1 MSACDRYEHE
11 WEAWWLGSLD
21 AAAANDVRVHLATG
35 CALCAT
41 RSASAAQLVSLLGAG
56 LEAEEPPAH
65 LELQLRRRLKQEAPA
80 LRLAATAPAASTTK
94 SRWLAFAPVAAALLL
109 VVSGAAVL
117 QNLALRREL
126 LAARAMPPA
135 VAVPV
140 AAAPSAVAPAASAD
154 PAPPPAVSAAATTPP
169 AVAGDIDGAL
179 AERERR
185 EWQAAV
191 ASAAAARDAERDAV
205 VDLQRQLADAR
216 REVELARTST
226 TTLPAPVT
234 PAAASPGDGRVA
246 VLQAEVTR
254 LTADVAR
261 LDAEL
266 QRQTATGR
274 RYAVALQTAL
284 EPRATRLALRPVD
297 PAAGRAVA
305 AATVTADGRLVVVA
319 RDLPALPP
327 DKCYQLW
334 VIRRD
339 SPLIASAGVVE
350 VTSRGEIL
358 HAVRVGTSGGPITG
372 VALTDEPIGGSVE
385 SRGRKLLFGSTN

>member
-1 MSACDRYEHE
+1 
-11 WEAWWLGSLD
+11 
-21 AAAANDVRVHLATG
+21 
-35 CALCAT
+35 
-41 RSASAAQLVSLLGAG
+41 
-56 LEAEEPPAH
+56 
-65 LELQLRRRLKQEAPA
+65 
-80 LRLAATAPAASTTK
+80 
-94 SRWLAFAPVAAALLL
+94 
-109 VVSGAAVL
+109 
-117 QNLALRREL
+117 
-126 LAARAMPPA
+126 
-135 VAVPV
+135 
-140 AAAPSAVAPAASAD
+140 
-154 PAPPPAVSAAATTPP
+154 
-169 AVAGDIDGAL
+169 
-179 AERERR
+179 
-185 EWQAAV
+185 
-191 ASAAAARDAERDAV
+191 
-205 VDLQRQLADAR
+205 
-216 REVELARTST
+216 
-226 TTLPAPVT
+226 
-234 PAAASPGDGRVA
+234 VA

-254 LTADVAR
+254 LAADVAR

-274 RYAVALQTAL
+274 RYAVALQTAI

-305 AATVTADGRLVVVA
+305 TATVTADGRLVVVA

-372 VALTDEPIGGSVE
+372 VALTDEPIGGSME